1 MVCLELQR
9 HGAKIDTFRALPFR
23 KTAYFSGIHR
33 TENQKKKGII
43 SMITKMK
50 KSHKTTEIFFDE
62 ASDILVINTF
72 NTSLKNRLKAYAKEY
87 PELCRQ
93 TDDNE
98 CGGLSFEM
106 QKDRFG
112 FRLLPPCSEERKAK
126 ARACAEALNQ
136 SRKEL

>member
-1 MVCLELQR
+1 
-9 HGAKIDTFRALPFR
+9 
-23 KTAYFSGIHR
+23 
-33 TENQKKKGII
+33 
-43 SMITKMK
+43 MITGIK
-50 KSHKTTEIFFDE
+50 KSQKTTEIFFDE
-62 ASDILVINTF
+62 ASDTLVINTF

-106 QKDRFG
+106 KKDRLG

-126 ARACAEALNQ
+126 ARACAEELNKN
-136 SRKEL
+136 RKEL

>member
-1 MVCLELQR
+1 
-9 HGAKIDTFRALPFR
+9 
-23 KTAYFSGIHR
+23 
-33 TENQKKKGII
+33 
-43 SMITKMK
+43 MITKIK
-50 KSHKTTEIFFDE
+50 KSNKTTEIFFDE
-62 ASDILVINTF
+62 GGDTLVINTF

-126 ARACAEALNQ
+126 ARSCAEAFNQ
-136 SRKEL
+136 SRKGL

>member
-1 MVCLELQR
+1 M
-9 HGAKIDTFRALPFR
+9 
-23 KTAYFSGIHR
+23 
-33 TENQKKKGII
+33 I
-43 SMITKMK
+43 SMITKIK
-50 KSHKTTEIFFDE
+50 KSNKTTEIFFDE
-62 ASDILVINTF
+62 GGDTLVINTF

-98 CGGLSFEM
+98 CGGRSFEM
-106 QKDRFG
+106 KKDRLG
-112 FRLLPPCSEERKAK
+112 FRLLPPYSEERKAK

>member
-1 MVCLELQR
+1 MVTKVRNEDQYVPGLAVKKNGIFKR
-9 HGAKIDTFRALPFR
+9 YTPHR
-23 KTAYFSGIHR
+23 KS
-33 TENQKKKGII
+33 QKKGFI
-43 SMITKMK
+43 SMITKIK
-50 KSHKTTEIFFDE
+50 KSNKTTEIFFDE

-98 CGGLSFEM
+98 WGGLSFEM
-106 QKDRFG
+106 KKDRLG

-126 ARACAEALNQ
+126 ARACAEALNKN
-136 SRKEL
+136 RKEL

>member
-1 MVCLELQR
+1 
-9 HGAKIDTFRALPFR
+9 
-23 KTAYFSGIHR
+23 
-33 TENQKKKGII
+33 
-43 SMITKMK
+43 MITKIK
-50 KSHKTTEIFFDE
+50 KSNKTTEIFFDE

-106 QKDRFG
+106 KKGSPWLPSSSAMLRGAKSKGKSLRRGTQSKQKG
-112 FRLLPPCSEERKAK
+112 TLIT
-126 ARACAEALNQ
+126 N
-136 SRKEL
+136 

>member
-1 MVCLELQR
+1 MITNARNEGRYVPCLAVQKNGIFHR
-9 HGAKIDTFRALPFR
+9 YTPHR
-23 KTAYFSGIHR
+23 KS
-33 TENQKKKGII
+33 QKKGSI
-43 SMITKMK
+43 SMITKIK
-50 KSHKTTEIFFDE
+50 KSNKTTEIFFDE

-87 PELCRQ
+87 PDLCRQ

-106 QKDRFG
+106 KKDRLG

-136 SRKEL
+136 SRKAL